1 MFEIYLCQED
11 YNVQVPFSLKRS
23 KLYKLLFGLF
33 CSRNLDTVQEVSSAE
48 TFTGEAVKKPKTPA
62 KEGEKINRPKFL
74 HIHVKAIFQGLI
86 TGASLLPSL
95 KAQHK
100 VISPN

>member
-1 MFEIYLCQED
+1 MH
-11 YNVQVPFSLKRS
+11 VPFILKRS